1 MKKSNEN
8 QKLNT
13 ETKPKKKINKKSVII
28 YTSIGVPLIAGGII
42 SGILLGQ
49 AHFKVDAYGNLDANK
64 LVEDYTEVYEKF
76 KKGKSKISD
85 FTDIELANISLLK
98 LNDTES
104 FYALTTGSVVAAGV
118 NQSIHSTYIKNHN
131 SYFEESITESAF
143 VKGANRFYES
153 DDINWHKGKYING
166 TTGDY
171 SKATPKEYTKAD
183 FEEEWGRT
191 ISRACVYILN
201 DKTRKDGSVSENGDG
216 TYTVD
221 LNLDPQLS
229 VLRYVKQMVMT
240 GGLSQKPIF
249 HQVKLK
255 FVIDDNANLLK
266 FMTDEIYDVHMVIDA
281 KNSKG
286 ALTQEFFYN
295 ERSIPGIN
303 EPSNYNK

>member
-13 ETKPKKKINKKSVII
+13 ETKTKKKINKKSVII

-42 SGILLGQ
+42 AGILLGQ

-153 DDINWHKGKYING
+153 EDINWHKGKYVNG

-255 FVIDDNANLLK
+255 FVIDNNANLLK

-286 ALTQEFFYN
+286 AITQEFFYS

-303 EPSNYNK
+303 EASNYNK

>member
-216 TYTVD
+216 TYTID

>member
-1 MKKSNEN
+1 M
-8 QKLNT
+8 
-13 ETKPKKKINKKSVII
+13 
-28 YTSIGVPLIAGGII
+28 
-42 SGILLGQ
+42 
-49 AHFKVDAYGNLDANK
+49 
-64 LVEDYTEVYEKF
+64 
-76 KKGKSKISD
+76 
-85 FTDIELANISLLK
+85 
-98 LNDTES
+98 
-104 FYALTTGSVVAAGV
+104 AAGV

>member
-42 SGILLGQ
+42 AGILLGQ

-76 KKGKSKISD
+76 KKGKSKITD
-85 FTDIELANISLLK
+85 FRDIELANISLLK

-153 DDINWHKGKYING
+153 EDINWHKGKYVNG

-255 FVIDDNANLLK
+255 FVIDSNANLLK
-266 FMTDEIYDVHMVIDA
+266 FMTDEVYDVHMVIDA

-286 ALTQEFFYN
+286 AITQEFFYN
-295 ERSIPGIN
+295 ERTIPDIN
-303 EPSNYNK
+303 EASNYNK

>member
-42 SGILLGQ
+42 AGILLGQ

-76 KKGKSKISD
+76 KKGKSKITD

-153 DDINWHKGKYING
+153 EDINWHKGKYVNG

-171 SKATPKEYTKAD
+171 SKATLKEYTKTD

-201 DKTRKDGSVSENGDG
+201 DKTRKDGNISENGDG
-216 TYTVD
+216 TYTID

-255 FVIDDNANLLK
+255 FVIDSNANLLK
-266 FMTDEIYDVHMVIDA
+266 FMTDEVYDVHMVIDA

-286 ALTQEFFYN
+286 AITQEFFYN
-295 ERSIPGIN
+295 ERTIPGIN
-303 EPSNYNK
+303 EASNYNK